1 MRGRLLA
8 TICVCSGL
16 GALGWTP
23 PTPPRAG
30 VTDSSREG
38 SPASRAGGE
47 PQRQPGQVG
56 RDGGDRARG
65 ESDRDRRGRFDLENL
80 NTDEL
85 RLRLERR
92 LEFVREQE
100 RRMEQALR
108 VLDRG
113 GSVSEAVRVSRE
125 GAADPESGRPEIRDR
140 ILDGDRER
148 FMALLKEHVPG
159 LHERLTTL
167 RAERPEAADEMLARM
182 GGLLLDAVREK
193 MEDDELG
200 TARLNELRASWQVL
214 DVVHRIRGAM
224 DREGD
229 GAARRMRPELETAIA
244 AQLKA
249 KTELANLELSRLR
262 DRVAE
267 LESRTLRTVSA
278 DEAAISALADR
289 ITERA
294 VRRGN
299 GKTLRRDGERPAER
313 PTRPQPAT
321 PNGG

>member
-1 MRGRLLA
+1 
-8 TICVCSGL
+8 V
-16 GALGWTP
+16 
-23 PTPPRAG
+23 
-30 VTDSSREG
+30 
-38 SPASRAGGE
+38 
-47 PQRQPGQVG
+47 
-56 RDGGDRARG
+56 RG
-65 ESDRDRRGRFDLENL
+65 ESERDGRGRFDLESL
-80 NTDEL
+80 SHDEL
-85 RLRLERR
+85 RVRLERR

-113 GSVSEAVRVSRE
+113 GSVIEAVRVSRE
-125 GAADPESGRPEIRDR
+125 GAPDAEPGRPEMRDR

-159 LHERLTTL
+159 LHDQLTAL

-214 DVVHRIRGAM
+214 DVVHRIRTAIE
-224 DREGD
+224 REGD

-249 KTELANLELSRLR
+249 KSELANLELSRLR
-262 DRVAE
+262 ERVAE
-267 LESRTLRTVSA
+267 LENRTLRTVSTS
-278 DEAAISALADR
+278 EAAVSALADR

-294 VRRGN
+294 VRRGT
-299 GKTLRRDGERPAER
+299 GKTQRRDGDRPAER
-313 PTRPQPAT
+313 PTRPQPTST